1 MFSHVCSNGHAHCVA
16 GVKLDGSARRGEEAP
31 QEADISRGWSCLQM
45 TASRASNP
53 DSQEHGEQMRRGLAF
68 EKRNLKSR
76 RRSNS
81 KHTFLKKSRLSRRK
95 VESTVQAAHGVIET
109 TCEKAWDGCPV
120 GSSGDEESGHREE
133 EKNPSVMTL
142 QEEEPEDSWKCPL
155 TSDKLFSSPSDNETE
170 RTGTLFHDNQF
181 SGSENS
187 QGIRKSPSGMIL
199 KLRKVLYRKG
209 RVACYQAVSDPQ
221 PHYRPP
227 FPEAADVEPGATGG
241 RAREWDLSWKGSHSI
256 PHRGH
261 KSGRLSSALRSTR
274 SASKKFRLR
283 QSLMKIKY
291 CPYLSACHSAEHRRR
306 WVLRSAVQR
315 AKRAMKMYFPDLVG
329 KRICHLYEELDKT
342 EVWYR
347 GFVVRVHEAHPNPLK
362 TVFEVQY
369 DSEPEW
375 KYYLELLID
384 FKKGWLKIE
393 D

>member
-1 MFSHVCSNGHAHCVA
+1 M
-16 GVKLDGSARRGEEAP
+16 KLDGSVRRRG
-31 QEADISRGWSCLQM
+31 QEGPEDAHISGGWSRLQI
-45 TASRASNP
+45 TSSRASNP
-53 DSQEHGEQMRRGLAF
+53 DSQEMRRGLAF
-68 EKRNLKSR
+68 EKHNHKSR

-95 VESTVQAAHGVIET
+95 VESTERAAHGIIET
-109 TCEKAWDGCPV
+109 TSEKAWDGCPV
-120 GSSGDEESGHREE
+120 GSSGDEESKHTEG
-133 EKNPSVMTL
+133 EKNLSVVTL
-142 QEEEPEDSWKCPL
+142 LEDSWQCPL

-170 RTGTLFHDNQF
+170 RTSTLFHDNQF
-181 SGSENS
+181 SGSDNP
-187 QGIRKSPSGMIL
+187 QGIRKSHSGMIL
-199 KLRKVLYRKG
+199 KLRKVLYGKG
-209 RVACYQAVSDPQ
+209 RVACYQRVSDPQ

-227 FPEAADVEPGATGG
+227 LPEAGEPGVTGG
-241 RAREWDLSWKGSHSI
+241 RAREWDVTWKVSRSI

-261 KSGRLSSALRSTR
+261 TSGSLSSALRSTR
-274 SASKKFRLR
+274 SASKKFCLR
-283 QSLMKIKY
+283 RSLMKIKY

-315 AKRAMKMYFPDLVG
+315 AKRAMKRYFPDLVG

-347 GFVVRVHEAHPNPLK
+347 GLVVRVHEANPNPLK